1 MANPVQVTCS
11 VSPCT
16 VQLSFNDPVF
26 AMDSQ
31 DAGLVAAAV
40 VGLWAVGYGFR
51 VLIRAMN
58 VDRKEDA
65 SRSDD

>member
-16 VQLSFNDPVF
+16 VQLSFNDPVL
-26 AMDSQ
+26 AMDTQ
-31 DAGLVAAAV
+31 DAGLVAAAI
-40 VGLWAVGYGFR
+40 VGVWAVGYAFR

-58 VDRKEDA
+58 VDLKEDVL
-65 SRSDD
+65 SSDD